1 MSWGVI
7 SEMGFITMQTT
18 RLDES
23 VLVARDILGLRET
36 HRVGSASYLAADQ
49 FHHEIVYVESD
60 KDAIDHISLAA
71 RDTDALAEVRRRV
84 KDAGFPIVSDEPLE
98 LGVEQAFSF
107 VGPEG
112 FIFEI
117 YVGLAREKRATPQ
130 YGPDRYG
137 HVNLHPVDLERF
149 KDFLVDILD
158 FRVSDQI
165 GTSAYFLR
173 CNTDHHGI
181 ALIGGRGTLHHHA
194 WQTQSIA
201 ELGKLGDRLNTSG
214 YRLLWGPVR
223 HGAGNNLAAY
233 FREPSGAVIEL
244 YTDLEQIYDDDRPAK
259 KWETEDM
266 RWFNQWSDYRPD
278 DFRTHGVLP
287 AAKPADH

>member
-36 HRVGSASYLAADQ
+36 RRVGNASYLAAGD

-71 RDTDALAEVRRRV
+71 RDSDALAEVRRRV
-84 KDAGFPIVSDEPLE
+84 KDAGYAIVSDEPLE
-98 LGVEQAFSF
+98 LGVEQAVSF

-112 FIFEI
+112 FIFEV
-117 YVGLAREKRATPQ
+117 YVGLAREARTTPN

-137 HVNLHPVDLERF
+137 HVNLHPVDLERM
-149 KDFLVDILD
+149 KDFLVEILD

-201 ELGKLGDRLNTSG
+201 ELGKLGDRLNVSG